1 MLINKSFMSL
11 FPAIISQKRQI
22 ISMKKPKVM
31 IRKAIITSFKVNFV
45 ILLFL
50 INIFDAKLFLSFSNS
65 IDLMILMFFNACQ
78 RYKPFW
84 CKILSLEIWKQK
96 FSNYLINRN
105 KQQMLKFSLK
115 NLIKVLY
122 FAEEKKLTFLLCISL
137 QQYWVIFWGIILKYP
152 KIVCPPIYAMVGKD
166 WFQ

>member
-1 MLINKSFMSL
+1 MLINKSFIWH
-11 FPAIISQKRQI
+11 FPAMISQKRQI
-22 ISMKKPKVM
+22 IWMKKPKVT
-31 IRKAIITSFKVNFV
+31 IRKAIITSLKINSV
-45 ILLFL
+45 IPLFL
-50 INIFDAKLFLSFSNS
+50 IFDTKLFLFFSNS

-122 FAEEKKLTFLLCISL
+122 FIEEKMLTFLLCISL
-137 QQYWVIFWGIILKYP
+137 
-152 KIVCPPIYAMVGKD
+152 
-166 WFQ
+166 

>member
-1 MLINKSFMSL
+1 MLINKSFIWH
-11 FPAIISQKRQI
+11 FPAMISQKRQI
-22 ISMKKPKVM
+22 IWMKKPKVT
-31 IRKAIITSFKVNFV
+31 IRKAIITSLKINSV

-50 INIFDAKLFLSFSNS
+50 IFDTKLFLFFSNS
-65 IDLMILMFFNACQ
+65 IDFMILMFFNACQ

-122 FAEEKKLTFLLCISL
+122 FIEEKMLTFLLCISL
-137 QQYWVIFWGIILKYP
+137 
-152 KIVCPPIYAMVGKD
+152 
-166 WFQ
+166 